1 MRDRDPLTALA
12 DESRTLSALLR
23 RLSAAD
29 FERLTNCPP
38 WNLNELVVHIAAS
51 IRLDDDALLAAPPGS
66 VLMTAADYY
75 RRPERDT
82 SEYRQRNVD
91 QTRQLARRILPRTS
105 ATRFFDEVASDTL
118 DTLGRRDLGQ
128 PVQVPGRG
136 PMKLADWVV
145 TRVVSVA
152 AHGLDVALTV
162 DQRPWTRRSALD
174 VMRPVLVSLLG
185 AEPPAQLGWDAQTLL
200 EVGTGRRE
208 LTSDERAILGIAQA
222 RFPLLS

>member
-1 MRDRDPLTALA
+1 
-12 DESRTLSALLR
+12 
-23 RLSAAD
+23 
-29 FERLTNCPP
+29 
-38 WNLNELVVHIAAS
+38 
-51 IRLDDDALLAAPPGS
+51 
-66 VLMTAADYY
+66 
-75 RRPERDT
+75 
-82 SEYRQRNVD
+82 
-91 QTRQLARRILPRTS
+91 
-105 ATRFFDEVASDTL
+105 
-118 DTLGRRDLGQ
+118 
-128 PVQVPGRG
+128 
-136 PMKLADWVV
+136 MKLADWVV

-162 DQRPWTRRSALD
+162 DLRPWTRRSALD